1 MASDER
7 FSSVRLRSKN
17 MDELDATVEKW
28 TRRHNKAEIFSKA
41 QAFGVICA
49 PVQNLEDV
57 VNDPH
62 LHERGSLV
70 WQKHEGMGEAVFFN
84 TPIRFKGK
92 NTPYLKEVAALG
104 EHSNAILSEML
115 GLGKEELEVLKKED
129 VI

>member
-1 MASDER
+1 MCIRDS
-7 FSSVRLRSKN
+7 
-17 MDELDATVEKW
+17 
-28 TRRHNKAEIFSKA
+28 NKAEIFSKA

-49 PVQNLEDV
+49 PVQNLENV

-70 WQKHEGMGEAVFFN
+70 WREHKGVGEAVFFN
-84 TPIRFKGK
+84 TPIRFRGK
-92 NTPYLKEVAALG
+92 NTPHLKEVAPLG

-115 GLGKEELEVLKKED
+115 GLGKKELEDLKKED